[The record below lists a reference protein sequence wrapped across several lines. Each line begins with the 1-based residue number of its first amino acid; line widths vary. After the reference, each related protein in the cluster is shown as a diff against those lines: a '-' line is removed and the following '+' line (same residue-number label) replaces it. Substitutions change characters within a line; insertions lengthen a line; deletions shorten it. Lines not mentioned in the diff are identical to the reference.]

1 MLYRLFALLLVLL
14 LACPLS
20 APAEV
25 DAAASPLYV
34 RKVENLPEDFIFGM
48 DASSVLAEEA
58 SGVVYRDAE
67 GNPADVFQVLADAGV
82 THIRVRVWND
92 PFDSQ
97 GHGYGGGNCDIHTA
111 VEIGRRATA
120 CGLGLIVDFHYSDF
134 WADPGK
140 QMVPKAWAGMT
151 IEQMA
156 ADTAAVMDALGL
168 RDAAVYGVSQGG
180 MIAQALTLARPDLV
194 GCLVL
199 CSTAAHVSEAAAS
212 VLGGWVRSAAA
223 GDCEGLMAQFAEHVY
238 SPAYREKYAGAFRV
252 LAGLVTDEEREAFVH
267 LVADAGGFDVRARLH
282 EIKCPVLVIGAGKDR
297 IFGGA
302 ASEAIAAATGGTLG
316 RYPDGAHGVY
326 DEDPDVL
333 VRIRAFLYAH

>member
-1 MLYRLFALLLVLL
+1 MSVEML
-14 LACPLS
+14 S
-20 APAEV
+20 K
-25 DAAASPLYV
+25 D
-34 RKVENLPEDFIFGM
+34 
-48 DASSVLAEEA
+48 
-58 SGVVYRDAE
+58 
-67 GNPADVFQVLADAGV
+67 GV
-82 THIRVRVWND
+82 TVRYLRFGD
-92 PFDSQ
+92 PAGRPFVILPGASVKPVTGQ
-97 GHGYGGGNCDIHTA
+97 GPF
-111 VEIGRRATA
+111 VEKQFAAFAERYDVCLIDRR
-120 CGLGLIVDFHYSDF
+120 SD
-134 WADPGK
+134 P
-140 QMVPKAWAGMT
+140 PAGMT

-282 EIKCPVLVIGAGKDR
+282 EIRCPVLVIGAGQDR
-297 IFGGA
+297 IFGVA
-302 ASEAIAAATGGTLG
+302 ASEAIAAATGGTLV

-333 VRIRAFLYAH
+333 VRIRAFLDAH